1 MKTAFRLLA
10 VAFLGITLVTSC
22 MSRDEKE
29 IRKVSMDFLTAF
41 DQADFEQAKTFVTE
55 DSKKQIDAM
64 ASLLQMLGGIN
75 KDSIEPTKFEIL
87 TVTIRDNEKAT
98 VSYKSVSDE
107 KEAKEENKENAENEK
122 NEPATLNLEKVD
134 GKWLVKYTKDGYG
147 DNDDAHLEHSAVSRV
162 CHRARRRRLKFRLLQ
177 IRFTVDQG
185 FDPAGEM
192 DVLRR
197 CGSSNNRYS
206 HIALPPILNHF
217 PEWRTERHPQRP
229 TPTLPEHHQ

>member
-1 MKTAFRLLA
+1 
-10 VAFLGITLVTSC
+10 SC

-147 DNDDAHLEHSAVSRV
+147 DNDDAEENTDDNDTISEE
-162 CHRARRRRLKFRLLQ
+162 
-177 IRFTVDQG
+177 IT
-185 FDPAGEM
+185 EE
-192 DVLRR
+192 
-197 CGSSNNRYS
+197 
-206 HIALPPILNHF
+206 IAEATDND
-217 PEWRTERHPQRP
+217 
-229 TPTLPEHHQ
+229 